1 VELHE
6 GQVAVVTGAASGIGL
21 GIARAFAGR
30 GLHVVL
36 ADVEGAALAEA
47 ARAIAESGGSGR
59 SGASRGPG
67 ATDPSGTSG
76 PTLLAVETDVSDAD
90 QVDALAQRTLDR
102 FGRVD
107 VVCNNAGVT
116 VHNKATWEMD
126 ELDWQWVLGVNLW
139 GVIHGIHTFV
149 PLLVDQNRGH
159 VVNTASIVGLSY
171 GPEIAPYTA
180 SKHAVVAISETMRGE
195 LATRAPGV
203 GVTVLCPSYVPTR
216 IGEAERNRPPDLTP
230 DWSVAVRGTPRDRS
244 SLDPVPPDA
253 VGEMVVGAVESG
265 RFYLS
270 THAGVAS
277 LLRHRFDAIMKEVS

>member
-1 VELHE
+1 MELRP

-21 GIARAFAGR
+21 GIARALAGR
-30 GLHVVL
+30 GLHLVL
-36 ADVEGAALAEA
+36 ADIEAAPLAEA
-47 ARAIAESGGSGR
+47 ARSV
-59 SGASRGPG
+59 GA
-67 ATDPSGTSG
+67 SGTSG
-76 PTLLAVETDVSDAD
+76 AAGPSGASVLAVQTDVSDAD
-90 QVDALAQRTLDR
+90 QVDALAEQALDR
-102 FGRVD
+102 FERVD

-126 ELDWQWVLGVNLW
+126 ELDWRWVLGVNLW

-149 PLLVDQNRGH
+149 PLLVEQNHGH

-216 IGEAERNRPPDLTP
+216 IGQAERNRPPDLTP

-244 SLDPVPPDA
+244 SLDPVPPEA

-270 THAGVAS
+270 THAGVAP
-277 LLRHRFDAIMKEVS
+277 LLRHRFDAIMNEVS

>member
-1 VELHE
+1 VELRE

-21 GIARAFAGR
+21 GIARAFARR
-30 GLHVVL
+30 GLRVVL
-36 ADVEGAALAEA
+36 ADIEGAALADAAEA
-47 ARAIAESGGSGR
+47 VAVV
-59 SGASRGPG
+59 ASP
-67 ATDPSGTSG
+67 AASEASG
-76 PTLLAVETDVSDAD
+76 PAPSVLAVETDVSDAD

-102 FGRVD
+102 FGRID

-126 ELDWQWVLGVNLW
+126 ELDWSWVLGVNLW
-139 GVIHGIHTFV
+139 GVIHGVHTFV
-149 PLLVDQNRGH
+149 PLMVDQNRGH

-216 IGEAERNRPPDLTP
+216 IGDAERNRPQGLTP

-244 SLDPVPPDA
+244 GLDPVPPDA
-253 VGEMVVGAVESG
+253 VGEMVADAVESG

-270 THAGVAS
+270 THQGVAP
-277 LLRHRFDAIMKEVS
+277 LLRHRFDAIMNEVS